1 MVPRQVTLTYPC
13 ADWHLSMPFNRPASV
28 QSAAIARAGESN
40 SVTGQNETYSCRFK
54 AMLDDWR
61 TRWHHGTANT
71 TDPLFPVGF
80 VQFGGQHHHKL
91 ALSLSRSPLS
101 LVLPTSLSLS
111 PFHRVCLRACST
123 GPTCGPDARIFA
135 TRIGQ
140 TGDAGVLASRP
151 LWPNTF
157 MATAIDL
164 PNTPSSGSPAGG
176 VHLMDKPTIAHRL
189 ALGARATVYRE
200 ADLVHTGPQL
210 LSVTR
215 LGSTMRFLLT
225 FADDPVHSSGG
236 GSELELRGTASGVAG
251 FEIYDNLAWATYRGP
266 TIGVWVPARVVAN
279 TSSSLTVEAFSLLP
293 QTTQI
298 RYAHRDTPCPPH
310 ECLVYNRAGLPLA
323 PFQTTIADSG
333 GEHDG
338 GELSP
343 FSPVKELPI
352 K

>member
-1 MVPRQVTLTYPC
+1 M
-13 ADWHLSMPFNRPASV
+13 
-28 QSAAIARAGESN
+28 
-40 SVTGQNETYSCRFK
+40 
-54 AMLDDWR
+54 
-61 TRWHHGTANT
+61 
-71 TDPLFPVGF
+71 
-80 VQFGGQHHHKL
+80 
-91 ALSLSRSPLS
+91 
-101 LVLPTSLSLS
+101 
-111 PFHRVCLRACST
+111 CLRACST

-251 FEIYDNLAWATYRGP
+251 FEIYDTLAWATYRGP